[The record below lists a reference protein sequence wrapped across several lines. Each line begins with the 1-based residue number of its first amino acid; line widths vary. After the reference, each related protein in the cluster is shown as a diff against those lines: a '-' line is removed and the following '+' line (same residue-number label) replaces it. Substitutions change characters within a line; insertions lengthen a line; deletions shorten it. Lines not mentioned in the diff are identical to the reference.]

1 MEAMK
6 KISFIF
12 TVLLSIVFYSCQTY
26 TVVPIDYLVPADV
39 SFPTQIKKVGI
50 VNNTNKTPGRIAEN
64 AVLDSI
70 LLKSSNGHLEN
81 YILNGDPKIATES
94 LAEYVA
100 AENYF
105 DEVIICDSALQVIN
119 VPKQTPFLN
128 KEDVNK
134 LVDDLDVDML
144 ISLEDIQIQ
153 VKRQVFPM
161 GEMGFLGSVDAKA
174 FPRVNLYIPNRNSP
188 LVMINGNDSIFWE
201 GFEGTLTN
209 ARTKV
214 VPDEQLVAE
223 ASDFA
228 GSIPVK
234 HMTPHWKTSSRFFF
248 NNGSPEM
255 RDAAFFV
262 QGNDWDKAFDIWQK
276 YFEKAKGIKKAHAA
290 SNISL
295 YYEIKDDMDKA
306 YEWGNKALELAK
318 IANKIPEEMSE
329 INGYNDYGRIRQ
341 NQCILE
347 ERRNNFATLKM
358 QMNRFNDD
366 FQSDSLD

>member
-1 MEAMK
+1 MK
-6 KISFIF
+6 KISFIY
-12 TVLLSIVFYSCQTY
+12 TVLLSMMFYSCQTY

-50 VNNTNKTPGRIAEN
+50 VNNTNKAPGRIPEN
-64 AVLDSI
+64 AALDSALI
-70 LLKSSNGHLEN
+70 KSSNGHFEN
-81 YILNGDPKIATES
+81 YILNGDPKVATES

-105 DEVIICDSALQVIN
+105 DEVIICDSALQARD
-119 VPKQTPFLN
+119 VPKTTPFIS
-128 KEDVNK
+128 KEDINK
-134 LVDDLDVDML
+134 LTRNLDVDML
-144 ISLEDIQIQ
+144 ISLEELQIH

-161 GEMGFLGSVDAKA
+161 GSMGYLGTVDAKV

-188 LVMINGNDSIFWE
+188 LVMINSNDSIFWE
-201 GFEGTLTN
+201 DFETTVTY

-214 VPDEQLVAE
+214 VPDEVLVAE

-234 HMTPHWKTSSRFFF
+234 HMTPHWKTSSRFFY

-255 RDAAFFV
+255 RDAAVFV
-262 QGNDWDKAFDIWQK
+262 QANDWDKAFEIWQK

-295 YYEIKDDMDKA
+295 YYEIKDDLEKA
-306 YEWGNKALELAK
+306 HEWGSKALELAK
-318 IANKIPEEMSE
+318 IANKIPDEMSE

-341 NQCILE
+341 NQNILE
-347 ERRNNFATLKM
+347 ERRINFVTLKM